1 MTEAEARL
9 RLAITVDRETAAR
22 VDKWRRKLA
31 REVGDD
37 VSLAAAVRALITR
50 GLEVAGC

>member
-1 MTEAEARL
+1 MTEAEGRF
-9 RLAITVDRETAAR
+9 RLAITVDAETAAR

-31 REVGDD
+31 RDVGDD
-37 VSLAAAVRALITR
+37 VSLAAAVRALISR